1 MLFKIYFEPR
11 FKYFAISKYSQISLS
26 RSRWDCLN
34 TFTLTYPLFSKYQ
47 CSRYLSST
55 VFYDPGT
62 VLFLIEIYC
71 FILLIR
77 MKPFILFVKWQY
89 FTVTI
94 HVLHFDFSITFQ
106 AFTALEDIDTC
117 IQILESNDW
126 NLMVC
131 NNFLKMFFSI
141 CLLMKIWSESSD
153 YHYMVYATY

>member
-11 FKYFAISKYSQISLS
+11 FKYLAISKYSQISLS

-62 VLFLIEIYC
+62 VIFLIEIYC

-77 MKPFILFVKWQY
+77 MKPFILFVK
-89 FTVTI
+89 TI
-94 HVLHFDFSITFQ
+94 FH
-106 AFTALEDIDTC
+106 
-117 IQILESNDW
+117 
-126 NLMVC
+126 C
-131 NNFLKMFFSI
+131 NNTCTSFWFLHCISGFYSSGRHWHLYSNFRVKWLEFNGMQQFFKNV
-141 CLLMKIWSESSD
+141 L
-153 YHYMVYATY
+153 

>member
-47 CSRYLSST
+47 CSKYLSST

-62 VLFLIEIYC
+62 VIFLIEIYC

-77 MKPFILFVKWQY
+77 MKPFILFVK
-89 FTVTI
+89 TI
-94 HVLHFDFSITFQ
+94 FHCNNTCTSFWFLVTFQ